1 MIRICEKLP
10 EGVVISESQEKAI
23 NARRKGRK
31 KYRYAEI
38 MVLGNKYYLP
48 LTKNTWELLQMDM
61 IAPNLARTSDANFY
75 DLSLDYTIEG
85 ALLEII
91 LELLIQ
97 VRDNVLAEMHQKM
110 LDEMH
115 QRIDEVLI
123 PRFSNALQKEAAK
136 LIPDKTGD
144 GGSGL

>member
-1 MIRICEKLP
+1 MTPMCKDKLP
-10 EGVVISESQEKAI
+10 CPNYWDYQPGWYGIPGAQGRYSTKVHLVFQGKPVCGSKLSSRQEFQWCARGNEFNKAI
-23 NARRKGRK
+23 QT
-31 KYRYAEI
+31 
-38 MVLGNKYYLP
+38 M
-48 LTKNTWELLQMDM
+48 LT
-61 IAPNLARTSDANFY
+61 A
-75 DLSLDYTIEG
+75 
-85 ALLEII
+85 
-91 LELLIQ
+91 LLIQ

-144 GGSGL
+144 GL